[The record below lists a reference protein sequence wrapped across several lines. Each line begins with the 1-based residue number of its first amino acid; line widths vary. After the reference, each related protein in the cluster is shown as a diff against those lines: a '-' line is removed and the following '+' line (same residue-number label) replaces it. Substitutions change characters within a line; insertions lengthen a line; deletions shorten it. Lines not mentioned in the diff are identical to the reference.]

1 MTGINTIIFD
11 LDGTLL
17 NTLDDLAD
25 SVNYALRKFGFPER
39 SLEEVRGFV
48 GNGVRNL
55 MQLAIPG
62 GFDNPQYENCL
73 EAFRK
78 HYSKNMN
85 NRTRPYPGIIE
96 LLEELVKNKYKLAIV
111 SNKFESAVKELAK
124 EFFREYISVA
134 IGESGEV
141 RKKPE
146 PDCVFEAL
154 RVLASEPGKAVCVG
168 DSEVDIRTARNAGVP
183 CIGVTWG
190 FRSRELLINEGADH
204 IIDSPLEL
212 VGLLERDFAPFSEA
226 EKI

>member
-1 MTGINTIIFD
+1 MAIVNTVIFD

-25 SVNYALRKFGFPER
+25 SVNFALREHGFPER
-39 SLEEVRGFV
+39 SLEEIKSFV

-55 MQLAIPG
+55 MQLSTPD
-62 GFDNPQYENCL
+62 GFDNPQFENCL
-73 EAFRK
+73 EAFRE

-85 NRTRPYPGIIE
+85 NKTRPYEGIME
-96 LLEELVKNKYKLAIV
+96 LLAELSAKNYKLAIV
-111 SNKFESAVKELAK
+111 SNKFDRAVKELAG
-124 EFFREYISVA
+124 EFFGDYIKVA
-134 IGESGEV
+134 IGESGGL

-154 RVLASEPGKAVCVG
+154 EELAAEAGKAICVG
-168 DSEVDIRTARNAGVP
+168 DSEVDVRTARNAGLP

-190 FRSRELLINEGADH
+190 FRSRELLEASGAEH

-212 VGLLERDFAPFSEA
+212 LQLLEA
-226 EKI
+226 ESVICP